1 MTPRGW
7 ERSSTVDLLSTEDK
21 EEVTEMVCRG
31 CRDAVIPATDADRND
46 DGDAPIPV
54 PIPIPIPAPVPDPDD
69 DDDDNELMGGK

>member
-46 DGDAPIPV
+46 DGDAPIP
-54 PIPIPIPAPVPDPDD
+54 IPAPVPDPDD